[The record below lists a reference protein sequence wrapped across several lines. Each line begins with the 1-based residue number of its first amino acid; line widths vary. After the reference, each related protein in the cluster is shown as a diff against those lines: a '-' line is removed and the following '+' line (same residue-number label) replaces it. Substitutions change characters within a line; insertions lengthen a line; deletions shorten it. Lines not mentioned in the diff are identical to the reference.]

1 VIEEDGNQGSVC
13 DHLVQVYRDRVD
25 LAEAVAVFFASG
37 ISAGESAVSVAT
49 PLHWAAIRERLQERG
64 LDVDNLQADGRLVVA
79 DAEETLA
86 EITENSTPALRPFTR
101 VVGGLLDHALES
113 SSVRRVRA
121 FGEMVDVLCWRGDR
135 ASADLLEGLWNQL
148 GRRREFSLL
157 CGYKLDLFDRDVQV
171 NLLPQIYRA
180 HTDLL
185 PLVGAEALDR
195 AVEQALVEIL
205 GDEDARKVEE
215 QVARQPTDE
224 RLSRGQQTLMWVS
237 AHMPRAAERVLE
249 RTRDHY
255 LPALDSAAA

>member
-1 VIEEDGNQGSVC
+1 MTEKTGSHGSVC

-25 LAEAVAVFFASG
+25 LAQAVAVFLASG
-37 ISAGESAVSVAT
+37 LAAGESAVSVAT
-49 PLHWAAIRERLQERG
+49 PLHWAAIRERMQQRD
-64 LDVDNLQADGRLVVA
+64 LDVDQLEAAERLVVV

-86 EITENSTPALRPFTR
+86 AITENGTPAVRPFTR
-101 VVGGLLDHALES
+101 VVGGLLDRALQT

-135 ASADLLEGLWNQL
+135 VSADLLEDLWNQL

-185 PLVGAEALDR
+185 PLAAAEALDQ
-195 AVEQALVEIL
+195 AVKQALIEIL

-215 QVARQPTDE
+215 QVARHPTDE

-237 AHMPRAAERVLE
+237 AHMPRTAERILE

>member
-1 VIEEDGNQGSVC
+1 VTEANGNQGSVC
-13 DHLVQVYRDRVD
+13 DHFVQVYRDRVD
-25 LAEAVAVFFASG
+25 LAQAVAVFLASG
-37 ISAGESAVSVAT
+37 LAAGESAVSVAT
-49 PLHWAAIRERLQERG
+49 PLHWAAIRERMQNRG

-86 EITENSTPALRPFTR
+86 AITENGTPALRPFTR
-101 VVGGLLDHALES
+101 VVGGLLDRALEAS
-113 SSVRRVRA
+113 SLRRVRA
-121 FGEMVDVLCWRGDR
+121 FGEIVDQLCRRGDR
-135 ASADLLEGLWNQL
+135 ASADLLEDLWNHL
-148 GRRREFSLL
+148 GRRREISLL
-157 CGYKLDLFDRDVQV
+157 CGYKLDLFDRDIQV

-185 PLVGAEALDR
+185 PLAAAEALDQ

-205 GDEDARKVEE
+205 GTEDARKVGE
-215 QVARQPTDE
+215 QAARHPTDE

-237 AHMPRAAERVLE
+237 AHMPRTAERILE